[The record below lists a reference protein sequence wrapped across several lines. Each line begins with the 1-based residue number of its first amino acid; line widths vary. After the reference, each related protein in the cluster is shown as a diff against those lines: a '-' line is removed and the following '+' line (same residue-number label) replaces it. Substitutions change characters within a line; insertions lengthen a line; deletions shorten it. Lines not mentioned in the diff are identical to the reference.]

1 LLTVKIFFMKGTKIL
16 LALIIAGTATLA
28 ACGSGNNSNNDSTS
42 VSTMDTSA
50 AMPDTSLS
58 DTVPAA
64 EMPAGAINP
73 GEDSARYGTG
83 TNDTSKKR
91 RP

>member
-1 LLTVKIFFMKGTKIL
+1 MKGTNIL
-16 LALIIAGTATLA
+16 LALIIAGATTLA
-28 ACGSGNNSNNDSTS
+28 ACGSGNNSTSDSTS

-58 DTVPAA
+58 DTVPGA

-83 TNDTSKKR
+83 AGDTSKRHKQ
-91 RP
+91 